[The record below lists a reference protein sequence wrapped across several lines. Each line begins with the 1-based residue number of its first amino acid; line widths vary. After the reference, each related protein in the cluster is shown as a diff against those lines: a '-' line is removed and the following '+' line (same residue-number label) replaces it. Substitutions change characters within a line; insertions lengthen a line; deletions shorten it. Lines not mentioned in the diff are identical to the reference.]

1 MNMVDVLSNSMRR
14 YPEKLAL
21 IYEDVRLTYKVFN
34 DRCNRLA
41 NSLNTL
47 GLRKG
52 DHFALLTKN
61 SHHFFEMF
69 FAGAKIGAAFV
80 PLNYRLSPREHIYII
95 NDSEAK
101 ILFFAK
107 EYLPLI
113 QTIRGELK
121 GVKTYICTD
130 DKVDG
135 MSSYEEV
142 LSHADPSE
150 PDSSFIHE
158 DDLVSIFYTSGTTGY
173 PKGVMISHKN
183 RMTDIIHQA
192 ADFEY
197 IEPEDVYLN
206 IGPLFH
212 VAVFGNSLAHLY
224 MGCTVVIIKEFDP
237 KRIFELI
244 EKEKIRAFWAAPT
257 MIQTLLDS
265 PERKKYDLTSIKT
278 IAYAS
283 SPMPMET
290 MKKAMEFFGPN
301 LFVQFFGATETGPQ
315 ITHLRKKDHVLQGT
329 ERQLKKLCSVGM
341 ESQMVHARIVDEEGK
356 DVPIGQIGEIIVK
369 SDGVTKGY
377 WKKLE
382 ETLQASKD
390 GWFYMGDLG
399 YMDEDRYIYI
409 ADRKKDMIITGG
421 ENVYSAEVENVL
433 YLHPAIAEAAV
444 IGVFHKKW
452 VEAIKAVV
460 VLKPGAQATE
470 GEIIEFCKQNLAS
483 YKKPTSVEFVT
494 EMPKSSMGKILKREL
509 RELYGKPK
517 G

>member
-1 MNMVDVLSNSMRR
+1 MIQARSSFCQG
-14 YPEKLAL
+14 
-21 IYEDVRLTYKVFN
+21 I
-34 DRCNRLA
+34 
-41 NSLNTL
+41 S
-47 GLRKG
+47 
-52 DHFALLTKN
+52 
-61 SHHFFEMF
+61 
-69 FAGAKIGAAFV
+69 
-80 PLNYRLSPREHIYII
+80 
-95 NDSEAK
+95 
-101 ILFFAK
+101 
-107 EYLPLI
+107 LI

-130 DKVDG
+130 DKVDA

-244 EKEKIRAFWAAPT
+244 EKEKFEPLGRSHHDSN
-257 MIQTLLDS
+257 LLDS

-290 MKKAMEFFGPN
+290 MKKAMEFFTSIYLSNFWCDRDRSPDHPPPEKGSCS
-301 LFVQFFGATETGPQ
+301 TGY
-315 ITHLRKKDHVLQGT
+315 G
-329 ERQLKKLCSVGM
+329 
-341 ESQMVHARIVDEEGK
+341 
-356 DVPIGQIGEIIVK
+356 
-369 SDGVTKGY
+369 
-377 WKKLE
+377 
-382 ETLQASKD
+382 
-390 GWFYMGDLG
+390 
-399 YMDEDRYIYI
+399 
-409 ADRKKDMIITGG
+409 
-421 ENVYSAEVENVL
+421 
-433 YLHPAIAEAAV
+433 
-444 IGVFHKKW
+444 
-452 VEAIKAVV
+452 KAVEEV
-460 VLKPGAQATE
+460 MLRGHGVSNGS
-470 GEIIEFCKQNLAS
+470 CQNC
-483 YKKPTSVEFVT
+483 
-494 EMPKSSMGKILKREL
+494 R
-509 RELYGKPK
+509 
-517 G
+517 